1 MQKIS
6 FNGQTRGSVVMVFV
20 PITKTDVID
29 RELALDSMRSLEN
42 LIWRYGGQTLECE
55 IWSEG
60 KVKGR
65 ISIVIKVLK
74 AEGIADS
81 GTVATASR
89 M

>member
-1 MQKIS
+1 
-6 FNGQTRGSVVMVFV
+6 MVFV

>member
-6 FNGQTRGSVVMVFV
+6 FNGRARGSVVMVFV
-20 PITKTDVID
+20 PITKSDVID
-29 RELALDSMRSLEN
+29 RELALESMRSLEN

-65 ISIVIKVLK
+65 ISIVIKVSK
-74 AEGIADS
+74 AEIADS
-81 GTVATASR
+81 DTVATARR

>member
-1 MQKIS
+1 
-6 FNGQTRGSVVMVFV
+6 MVFV
-20 PITKTDVID
+20 PITETDVID

-55 IWSEG
+55 IWSQG

-65 ISIVIKVLK
+65 ISIVIKVSN

>member
-1 MQKIS
+1 MEKIT
-6 FNGQTRGSVVMVFV
+6 FNGVTRGSVVMVFV

-60 KVKGR
+60 KLKGR
-65 ISIVIKVLK
+65 ISIVITVLETK
-74 AEGIADS
+74 ALASSDTE
-81 GTVATASR
+81 ATASR

>member
-1 MQKIS
+1 MQKIG
-6 FNGQTRGSVVMVFV
+6 FNGGTKGSVVLVFI

-42 LIWRYGGQTLECE
+42 LIWRYGGQSLECE

-65 ISIVIKVLK
+65 ISIVIKVSK
-74 AEGIADS
+74 AKNIADS
-81 GTVATASR
+81 DTVAAASR